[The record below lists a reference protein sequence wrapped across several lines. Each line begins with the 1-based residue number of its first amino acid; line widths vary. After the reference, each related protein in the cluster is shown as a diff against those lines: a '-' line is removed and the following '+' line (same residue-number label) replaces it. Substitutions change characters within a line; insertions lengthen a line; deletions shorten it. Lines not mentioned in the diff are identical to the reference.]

1 MHYLTFIFKFT
12 ILKVKNITSGG
23 NAVKRIEQV
32 EKALAELSAGHGIT
46 AGNLA
51 ASLGLSRAN
60 VSSDLN
66 RLCGEGKAEKYG
78 SKPVYYKIPE
88 NSVQPS
94 AELLLDEFV
103 RNNRSL
109 FHCVEQAKAA
119 ILYPPHGM
127 HMLLFGETGVG
138 KSMFAEL
145 IYNYA
150 RESGSLTGNA
160 PFIAFNCADY
170 ADNPQLLVS
179 QLMGTKKGAYTGAD
193 SDRPGLLEKAD
204 GGILFL
210 DEVHRLPPQG
220 QEMLFTFIDKGIYRR
235 LGETEAERRASVLI
249 ICATTENPESNL
261 LKTFVRRIPMIIKI
275 PNLNTRSIDERL
287 SLISGFFINES
298 ARLKKP
304 ILVSVN
310 SVRSLLCYNCPN
322 NIGQL
327 KNDVQIIC
335 AKAYSDYVTGKKDC
349 LRIVSRDLPDY
360 IREGLYLE
368 TTHRQ
373 IWNRFVGISGRFC
386 VFDSKEESAS
396 LRRDEVDES
405 IYDIIDAHM
414 EQLKS
419 DGADDAKIADEIDGD
434 IQNYFEKYTVL
445 PDRPENFSSLRNLV
459 GMDVVCTVDQIL
471 ADVEEKLGRSYSNN
485 VRYGLAVHIY
495 SSIGRIRRGRRTVNP
510 KLNEI
515 RKELPGEFSAA
526 LEGLKIIDKKFNVE
540 MPIDEAGFLA
550 VFFDL
555 NHLRHRT
562 RVLVVVIAHGKTTA
576 TSMVDAANWLLG
588 SKYALG
594 INAPLDEKPQDVY
607 LRLKELV
614 KSQPENSGL
623 LLLVDMGSLTN
634 FSSDIQQELGIQT
647 KVIPLVSTL
656 HVLEAARKASLGY
669 PLDYIYQETMH
680 VGEQLFDMG
689 LSTPVKKKLA
699 KAFIVAICT
708 TGEGSAVLLKDTLDR
723 RLNYHDSF
731 CETITLKLTDR
742 EAIEDRLCA
751 IGQIGKVLC
760 VVSTFQIDFPIPYF
774 NLPDVLAGEA
784 IPAIQK
790 LIDGEAIFD
799 KIAETFSTMLKNG
812 DSEKIFHEVRSVVE
826 AIEKRSGFKL
836 NFDALVGVLCHMGCM
851 VDRMLGKSSVVD
863 FPNKKHFIGKNRYFF
878 DIIADCCKIL
888 QEKFSI
894 VIPDDEICYIITFF
908 APENRE
914 SKDSTL
920 CMSAEAGT
928 QNATNHGETHFN

>member
-1 MHYLTFIFKFT
+1 M
-12 ILKVKNITSGG
+12 
-23 NAVKRIEQV
+23 KRIEQV
-32 EKALAELSAGHGIT
+32 EKALTELSAEHGIT

-66 RLCGEGKAEKYG
+66 RLCVEGKAEKYG
-78 SKPVYYKIPE
+78 SKPVFYKIPKD
-88 NSVQPS
+88 SVQPS
-94 AELLLDEFV
+94 AELLLDKFA

-150 RESGSLTGNA
+150 RESGSLTGSA
-160 PFIAFNCADY
+160 PFITFNCADY

-235 LGETEAERRASVLI
+235 LGETDAERRASVLI

-275 PNLNTRSIDERL
+275 PDLDARSIDERL
-287 SLISGFFINES
+287 NLISGFFINES

-310 SVRSLLCYNCPN
+310 SVRSLLCYHCPN

-335 AKAYSDYVTGKKDC
+335 AKAYSDYISGKKDS

-373 IWNRFVGISGRFC
+373 IWSRFVGINGRFC
-386 VFDSKEESAS
+386 VFDSKKDSTP
-396 LRRDEVDES
+396 LREDEIDES
-405 IYDIIDAHM
+405 IYDIIDAHVQ
-414 EQLKS
+414 QLKNN
-419 DGADDAKIADEIDGD
+419 GADDTRIADEIDGD
-434 IQNYFEKYTVL
+434 IQNYFEKYTAL
-445 PDRPENFSSLRNLV
+445 PDRPQNYNSIRNLV
-459 GMDVVCTVDQIL
+459 GMDVVYTVDQIL
-471 ADVEEKLGRSYSNN
+471 TNAEEKLGRSFGSN
-485 VRYGLAVHIY
+485 VRYGLAAHIY
-495 SSIGRIRRGRRTVNP
+495 SSIDRIRRGRRTVNP

-515 RKELPGEFSAA
+515 RKELPGEFSVA
-526 LEGLKIIDKKFNVE
+526 LEGLKIINEKFDVE

-555 NHLRHRT
+555 NHLHHRT
-562 RVLVVVIAHGKTTA
+562 RVLVIVIAHGKTTA
-576 TSMVDAANWLLG
+576 TSMADAANRLLG
-588 SKYALG
+588 TNYALG
-594 INAPLDEKPQDVY
+594 INASLDERPQDVY
-607 LRLKELV
+607 LRLKDLV
-614 KSQPENSGL
+614 KSRPENSGL

-634 FSSDIQQELGIQT
+634 FASDIQQELGIQT
-647 KVIPLVSTL
+647 KAIPLVSTL

-669 PLDYIYQETMH
+669 PLDYVYQETAH
-680 VGEQLFDMG
+680 VGEQLFDTG

-708 TGEGSAVLLKDTLDR
+708 TGEGSAILLKNTLDR
-723 RLNYHDSF
+723 QLNYHDSF
-731 CETITLKLTDR
+731 CETITLKLTDM
-742 EAIEDRLCA
+742 EAIEDRLQA

-760 VVSTFQIDFPIPYF
+760 VVGTFRIDFPVPYF

-790 LIDGEAIFD
+790 LVDAEAVFG

-826 AIEKRSGFKL
+826 AIEKRSGLQL

-851 VDRMLGKSSVVD
+851 VDRLLGKSSVGN
-863 FPNKKHFIGKNRYFF
+863 FHGKKHFISENQYFF
-878 DIIADCCKIL
+878 NIAADCCKIL
-888 QEKFSI
+888 QEQFS
-894 VIPDDEICYIITFF
+894 VAVPDDEICNIMTFF

-914 SKDSTL
+914 NNDSAHRV
-920 CMSAEAGT
+920 SAEAGT
-928 QNATNHGETHFN
+928 QNATNL